1 MATKFDINRV
11 KYYKSRLPLTVI
23 TKGLKRG
30 SQLLIGRLIY
40 RGLPISMKRTI
51 ALVICVHFAVV
62 VANLTDWMLNT
73 FPSFSVGRE

>member
-1 MATKFDINRV
+1 MATKVDINRV

-23 TKGLKRG
+23 SKGLKKG

-51 ALVICVHFAVV
+51 GVFKGIIFAGDFQI
-62 VANLTDWMLNT
+62 L
-73 FPSFSVGRE
+73 